1 MINAVFVTG
10 GAGFIGSHLC
20 EKLLLGGKKVFALD
34 NLSTGRMENIQHLIS
49 NGNFKFTKGS
59 VLDKDVVDKMANDAD
74 EVYHLAA
81 AVGVKT
87 IMEKPLESW
96 ILNIEGTENVLNAA
110 CKRKTPVLIASTS
123 EIYGKNTKVPF
134 GEDDDRVYGSVKN
147 YRWGYAFS
155 KGVDEFLALA
165 YFREKGLPA
174 RIARFFNTIGP
185 RQTGIYGMVVPRF
198 IQQALKNE
206 PIMVY
211 GDGNQT
217 RCFGY
222 VKDVV
227 GAVIALMERDDT
239 AGEVYNLGSD
249 EEISINELAKMV
261 IKLTGSKSKIAH
273 IPYSDVYPEGFE
285 DMARRKPDLSKVK
298 RSINYKPTV
307 NIDGILKEIVDFEKN
322 RL

>member
-1 MINAVFVTG
+1 M
-10 GAGFIGSHLC
+10 
-20 EKLLLGGKKVFALD
+20 
-34 NLSTGRMENIQHLIS
+34 
-49 NGNFKFTKGS
+49 
-59 VLDKDVVDKMANDAD
+59 
-74 EVYHLAA
+74 
-81 AVGVKT
+81 
-87 IMEKPLESW
+87 
-96 ILNIEGTENVLNAA
+96 LNAA

>member
-1 MINAVFVTG
+1 M
-10 GAGFIGSHLC
+10 
-20 EKLLLGGKKVFALD
+20 
-34 NLSTGRMENIQHLIS
+34 
-49 NGNFKFTKGS
+49 
-59 VLDKDVVDKMANDAD
+59 
-74 EVYHLAA
+74 
-81 AVGVKT
+81 
-87 IMEKPLESW
+87 
-96 ILNIEGTENVLNAA
+96 LNPA

>member
-227 GAVIALMERDDT
+227 GAVIALMERNDT

-249 EEISINELAKMV
+249 EEISINELAKRV